1 MEICL
6 QGRCGLSRFV
16 ESQKSLYSCID
27 WGMSTHIR
35 DAYTFATVV
44 LLLVNTTFCL
54 ESISECFVS
63 SFFSFRTFGFV
74 CFFTQT
80 AVQDQTY
87 FLCLFFL
94 VLAFSF
100 MFCLT
105 GWLSDLSE
113 SGAGLSGSAWIF
125 LGWWRSP
132 GAGVLSGGRCDN
144 WWDLLL
150 TDDFVREGTRERE
163 RPTSVFWHLQ
173 YISIFIL
180 KVLASRHNKKQKSWA
195 APILRK
201 LLWQDSGKMCL
212 HFTKIYHFTKIFFW
226 ASVYLPKRIFFV
238 PFSSIPLVDSLYL
251 HFIHLAVIA
260 GGLPSV
266 ID

>member
-1 MEICL
+1 
-6 QGRCGLSRFV
+6 
-16 ESQKSLYSCID
+16 
-27 WGMSTHIR
+27 MSTHIR

-80 AVQDQTY
+80 AVQEQTY

-180 KVLASRHNKKQKSWA
+180 KVLASRHNKKHRNLELPPYWENYYDRTVVKCVYENVFTFYQNLPFYQNILLGKCLLAQKNIFRTLFLNSSCWFSVSALYSFGSYRGRA
-195 APILRK
+195 ALSDRLVFTISE
-201 LLWQDSGKMCL
+201 DKMEC
-212 HFTKIYHFTKIFFW
+212 TN
-226 ASVYLPKRIFFV
+226 
-238 PFSSIPLVDSLYL
+238 
-251 HFIHLAVIA
+251 
-260 GGLPSV
+260 
-266 ID
+266 

>member
-80 AVQDQTY
+80 AVQEQTY

-163 RPTSVFWHLQ
+163 RPTSVLWHLQ

-180 KVLASRHNKKQKSWA
+180 KVLASRHNKKHRNLELPPYWENYYDRTVVK
-195 APILRK
+195 
-201 LLWQDSGKMCL
+201 C
-212 HFTKIYHFTKIFFW
+212 
-226 ASVYLPKRIFFV
+226 VYILPKFTILPKYSFGQVFTCPKEYFSY
-238 PFSSIPLVDSLYL
+238 PFPQFLLLILCICTL
-251 HFIHLAVIA
+251 FIWQL
-260 GGLPSV
+260 
-266 ID
+266 